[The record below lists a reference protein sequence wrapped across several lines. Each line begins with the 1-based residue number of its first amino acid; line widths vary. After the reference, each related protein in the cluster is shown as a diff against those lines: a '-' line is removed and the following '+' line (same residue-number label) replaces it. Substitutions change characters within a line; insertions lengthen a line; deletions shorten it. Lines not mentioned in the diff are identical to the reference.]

1 MDNSINTVKMP
12 MLTHPRIIKDVLTYY
27 STTFSALKELI
38 NNSIQ
43 AQATQIKIDL
53 IPSEC
58 DQDSI
63 QYHPIESIKIFDNG
77 QGIPFSLF
85 QESFMK
91 IATDTKVGGLGVGRF
106 GALQIGGYVT
116 ILTTG
121 YDEIKK
127 CYTTTSLSL
136 NASIIN
142 SRRLEEETFDV
153 KYLESKEPLSTGC
166 SLTISSL
173 HHNSG
178 GKIYKRQK
186 LSNEFS
192 DSNSFCQ
199 AIFEAYPFIIFERKV
214 TFIINGQQI
223 DREDYCVGEPIH
235 RTINFVSASG
245 TEKKINVTFYN
256 VKLKTKDISIFFQI
270 NEAGLM
276 SSIARYQYVSP
287 WHTPD
292 LGSWYVTVDSD
303 IITRDMVS
311 NFELADL
318 GERDSKIVQ
327 EALKNCIDDFFKE
340 TNAKYNNFLD
350 RLTKDKSYPYEANIN
365 RSTNLEQNIFNQAA
379 YLIELDQKIL
389 EKNNPARK
397 TIYPLLKKIIENGDV
412 EFLVNEVIQL
422 SDDSRERFRSL
433 LDATDLDDV
442 ISFSSSVAKNAQF
455 LNFLHEL
462 CYGEISKWLKERKQ
476 LHKIVEKNLWIFG
489 EEYGGSTRLW
499 SDQRLENNLYKLHT
513 KYFSYIPTKDDD
525 NLIEL
530 AKEEDKDITDLFF
543 YNKKKLGNGREEVM
557 IVELKAPSCAISDK
571 EILQIEKYR
580 NDILTSS
587 AYPKDRVCYKII
599 LISSKI
605 TKSAKIK
612 LQGTQSYD
620 SDIDPFLYSHYE
632 AEGADIKLYVMEWSE
647 LIALNKRKLAYLS
660 TSLDVREENVNEKF
674 MREYP
679 QLIDEKSR
687 NRLNKREL
695 R

>member
-1 MDNSINTVKMP
+1 MDNSIKTVKMP

-43 AQATQIKIDL
+43 AKATQIKIDL

-58 DQDSI
+58 DKDSI
-63 QYHPIESIKIFDNG
+63 QYHPIDEIKIVDNG

-106 GALQIGGYVT
+106 GALQIGGLVT

-121 YDEIKK
+121 YDEIAKV
-127 CYTTTSLSL
+127 YTTTTLTLDST
-136 NASIIN
+136 IIH
-142 SRRLEEETFDV
+142 SRRLEEETFEV
-153 KYLESKEPLSTGC
+153 KYLERKESIPTGST
-166 SLTISSL
+166 LTISYL

-178 GKIYKRQK
+178 SKISKRQK
-186 LSNEFS
+186 LSAEFEDLS
-192 DSNSFCQ
+192 SFRQ
-199 AIFEAYPFIIFERKV
+199 AIFEAYPFIIFEKKV
-214 TFIINGQQI
+214 EFIIN
-223 DREDYCVGEPIH
+223 EKPIN
-235 RTINFVSASG
+235 RDDFCIGDPVPKTIVLSLASG
-245 TEKKINVTFYN
+245 KENKLEVTFYN

-270 NEAGLM
+270 NESGLM
-276 SSIARYQYVSP
+276 TSIARYQYVSP

-292 LGSWYVTVDSD
+292 LGSWYVTVTSD

-318 GERDSKIVQ
+318 GERDSKIIQ
-327 EALKNCIDDFFKE
+327 EALKNCIDNFFKE
-340 TNAKYNNFLD
+340 TNAKYNSFLEK
-350 RLTKDKSYPYEANIN
+350 LSKDKSYPYEVHKDDKI
-365 RSTNLEQNIFNQAA
+365 SLEKNIFNQAA
-379 YLIELDQKIL
+379 YLIELEQKIL
-389 EKNNPARK
+389 EKNNPARR
-397 TIYPLLKKIIENGDV
+397 TVYPLLKKVIENGDV

-422 SDDSRERFRSL
+422 SDDSRERFCAL

-442 ISFSSSVAKNAQF
+442 ISFSSSVAKNTQF

-476 LHKIVEKNLWIFG
+476 LHKILEKNLWIFG
-489 EEYGGSTRLW
+489 EEYSGATKLW
-499 SDQRLENNLYKLHT
+499 SDQRLENNLYELHT
-513 KYFSYIPTKDDD
+513 KYFSYSPSKEDE

-580 NDILTSS
+580 NDIVNSS

-605 TKSAKIK
+605 SKSARIK
-612 LQGTQSYD
+612 LKSTANYN
-620 SDIDPFLYSHYE
+620 SDTDPFLYSHYQD
-632 AEGADIKLYVMEWSE
+632 GMDIRLYIMEWSE
-647 LIALNKRKLAYLS
+647 LIALNKRRLAYLS
-660 TSLDVREENVNEKF
+660 TNLDVREEDVNEKF

-695 R
+695 I